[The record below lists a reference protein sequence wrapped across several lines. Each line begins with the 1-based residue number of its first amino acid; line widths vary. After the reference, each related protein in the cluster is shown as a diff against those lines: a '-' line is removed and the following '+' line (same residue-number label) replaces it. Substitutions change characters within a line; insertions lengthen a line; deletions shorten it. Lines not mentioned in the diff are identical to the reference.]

1 MKTITWSI
9 GSDSKLDNLFNN
21 LREHQYQDKSHRL
34 WQNYSKESF
43 EYAGIIACTINF
55 NDQQEPEMCSTISS
69 RPCWPKNVY
78 RILNRA
84 WKHTNRTKTRIE
96 ISQGMGDSVISQ
108 IEWLKE
114 NTDYKMYFIS
124 RQTDNWM
131 QWVSKKFDT
140 QFGLK
145 FSIAENKYLTCPN
158 KSDNSCWQH
167 IIYNGKK
174 YLLKT
179 WENCEPN
186 R

>member
-124 RQTDNWM
+124 RFRKFLFQIPQFFILDLQRQTSRFLVDRELKEAGYELENAYDD
-131 QWVSKKFDT
+131 VSPYFDLLIFKK
-140 QFGLK
+140 
-145 FSIAENKYLTCPN
+145 
-158 KSDNSCWQH
+158 
-167 IIYNGKK
+167 
-174 YLLKT
+174 
-179 WENCEPN
+179 